1 VLRTHLPYPICP
13 TCTMGTRYLLTTRRL
28 SVSPSMARLST
39 CTFKANGNSLL
50 LRALIRSQS
59 SSKGSPA
66 PLSVSSSSWF
76 NSIMP
81 FGRVGNTAMRRLA
94 HNTSGH
100 GRIPLAPAPRVWPTG
115 GNNTLKSSASA
126 TAAAAA
132 AAQPLPVEATSVYA
146 RIRNRGPVSWTS
158 LWLTAVAA
166 ATAVGYYH
174 VERERRLEQA
184 LGKIV
189 TSESDGWTPRPEFLA
204 KRKYVQTR
212 DGTWFPMSDGFGARE
227 Y

>member
-1 VLRTHLPYPICP
+1 
-13 TCTMGTRYLLTTRRL
+13 
-28 SVSPSMARLST
+28 
-39 CTFKANGNSLL
+39 
-50 LRALIRSQS
+50 
-59 SSKGSPA
+59 
-66 PLSVSSSSWF
+66 
-76 NSIMP
+76 
-81 FGRVGNTAMRRLA
+81 MRRLA
-94 HNTSGH
+94 HNSSGH
-100 GRIPLAPAPRVWPTG
+100 GRVPLPPAPRVWPTG
-115 GNNTLKSSASA
+115 GNATLKA
-126 TAAAAA
+126 TAAAEATSTPPA
-132 AAQPLPVEATSVYA
+132 PAKATSVYA

-227 Y
+227 YRNTN

>member
-1 VLRTHLPYPICP
+1 MLC
-13 TCTMGTRYLLTTRRL
+13 
-28 SVSPSMARLST
+28 
-39 CTFKANGNSLL
+39 
-50 LRALIRSQS
+50 
-59 SSKGSPA
+59 
-66 PLSVSSSSWF
+66 
-76 NSIMP
+76 
-81 FGRVGNTAMRRLA
+81 RLA
-94 HNTSGH
+94 HNSSGR
-100 GRIPLAPAPRVWPTG
+100 GRVPLAPAPRVWPPTG
-115 GNNTLKSSASA
+115 GNTTTLKASA
-126 TAAAAA
+126 ADATAVN
-132 AAQPLPVEATSVYA
+132 AQTTPTESISVYA

-227 Y
+227 

>member
-1 VLRTHLPYPICP
+1 
-13 TCTMGTRYLLTTRRL
+13 MATRYLLAISRV
-28 SVSPSMARLST
+28 SVSLPPSVARLT
-39 CTFKANGNSLL
+39 TFKASSLL
-50 LRALIRSQS
+50 LRTRSQIS
-59 SSKGSPA
+59 SISSTGSSKGGSP
-66 PLSVSSSSWF
+66 LSSSWC
-76 NSIMP
+76 SMP
-81 FGRVGNTAMRRLA
+81 FGRAGNSTMLCRLA
-94 HNTSGH
+94 HNSSGH
-100 GRIPLAPAPRVWPTG
+100 GRVPLAPAPRVWPLTG
-115 GNNTLKSSASA
+115 GNTTTLKAS
-126 TAAAAA
+126 AAAAA
-132 AAQPLPVEATSVYA
+132 VNAQTTPSESTSVYA

-212 DGTWFPMSDGFGARE
+212 DGTWFPVSDGFGARE
-227 Y
+227 